1 VIFYKKFRD
10 AIRTLA
16 NEILQTSEMQATKY
30 SKYLKDIQKRIDKLP
45 DEIKVA
51 DKRKMETLKKIINE
65 IEEENNKFIE
75 IRNELLFNYE
85 KKKEED
91 DDEIEEIEEEN
102 SNNENNSSI
111 GNNLVVKKK
120 KQIPK
125 KEKGRIERLIDFLY
139 WLFPLYGN
147 ITYLKFNFNSTIYTL
162 FESMRFLFLSA
173 CGTCLIYI
181 ILIFN
186 HLIKGKKYKG
196 NDKCKYGIPCHWLFS
211 SYDINEFNKYSV
223 SYGVWIFVYFTLS
236 FIFYCVMYSRNYQEN
251 IYRNNNRYETISA
264 HLFNSWNFQVNK
276 KERAEFDAD
285 DIYSDLREAKN
296 EILTKYTNKYKGYKC
311 RHKCYFFWANFIAA
325 IICVIF
331 LLILAF
337 SFNIRN
343 TLRTTNKFIKK
354 NAMNDNIA
362 DMIFYLIVIGSFYFF
377 PYLMALTVKL
387 EPYKKR
393 EDAYLVKTLKKIIA
407 VVLGFIVFYL
417 IEVFS
422 TLYAPEKKTA
432 DDKLKNLN
440 SFYNCPG
447 KYSNKTD
454 DNSFTFVESNYD
466 KIPGTE
472 YASCREDAFAVN
484 YFFLL
489 ITYVLMY
496 FLIQG
501 IQYLS
506 IKVCGKCIKKKYIE
520 FDPIYTFVHMFIVFV
535 LFSFNIIFM
544 PIMAFPFPFVMFG
557 LFKYEYY
564 KLKIFA
570 NCKFDETS
578 IKNLSNSRKILNYF
592 LIFTLLTLLGITY
605 LYASKLPHYSMM
617 QCYKSKGTDGETI
630 MYSDKKVMCGPTF
643 YNSRISFGMSFKMRS
658 AFFFG
663 WIYRLAR
670 EAISIMI
677 LLSIIFVIFI
687 YRKYTPTKDYYDFI
701 IRKQKEI
708 LETFQLLYQQISKR
722 DLITKN
728 LLLVVKNEQKED

>member
-1 VIFYKKFRD
+1 
-10 AIRTLA
+10 
-16 NEILQTSEMQATKY
+16 MQATKY
-30 SKYLKDIQKRIDKLP
+30 SKYLKDIQRRVDKLP
-45 DEIKVA
+45 EEIKLA
-51 DKRKMETLKKIINE
+51 DKRKMETLKKIIDD

-91 DDEIEEIEEEN
+91 DDEVEELGEEN
-102 SNNENNSSI
+102 SNNENESS
-111 GNNLVVKKK
+111 NKNLVVKKK

-125 KEKGRIERLIDFLY
+125 KEKGRIQKIIDFLY

-162 FESMRFLFLSA
+162 FESMRFLFLSS
-173 CGTCLIYI
+173 CCTCIIYI

-196 NDKCKYGIPCHWLFS
+196 NDKCKYGIPCHWLYS

-223 SYGVWIFVYFTLS
+223 SYGIWIFIYFTFS
-236 FIFYCVMYSRNYQEN
+236 FIYYCVMYSRNFQEN

-264 HLFNSWNFQVNK
+264 HLFNSWNFQVNT
-276 KERAEFDAD
+276 KERAAFDAD
-285 DIYSDLREAKN
+285 DIYHDLKEAKN
-296 EILTKYTNKYKGYKC
+296 EILLKYVGKNKKYKC
-311 RHKCYFFWANFIAA
+311 RHKCYFFWANFIAV
-325 IICVIF
+325 IICVVF
-331 LLILAF
+331 LLIVAF

-343 TLRTTNKFIKK
+343 TLRTTNKYIKK

-362 DMIFYLIVIGSFYFF
+362 DMVFYLLVIGSFYLF
-377 PYLMALTVKL
+377 PYLMALTVRL

-407 VVLGFIVFYL
+407 VILGFVVFYMM
-417 IEVFS
+417 EVFA
-422 TLYAPEKKTA
+422 TLTAPKKKT
-432 DDKLKNLN
+432 DDNKLKDL
-440 SFYNCPG
+440 STFFNCPG
-447 KYSNKTD
+447 KYSNKTGELD
-454 DNSFTFVESNYD
+454 TNSIKSNYD
-466 KIPGTE
+466 AIVGSE
-472 YASCREDAFAVN
+472 YAACREDAFAVN
-484 YFFLL
+484 FFFLL

-496 FLIQG
+496 YAIEGITFLSKKI
-501 IQYLS
+501 
-506 IKVCGKCIKKKYIE
+506 CNKCVKKKQIE
-520 FDPIYTFVHMFIVFV
+520 FDPIYTFVHIFIVFV
-535 LFSFNIIFM
+535 LFSFTIIFM
-544 PIMAFPFPFVMFG
+544 PVMALPFPFVMFG
-557 LFKYEYY
+557 LFKYEFY
-564 KLKIFA
+564 KLKLFA

-578 IKNLSNSRKILNYF
+578 IKNLSNAKKILNYF
-592 LIFTLLTLLGITY
+592 LAFTLLTLLGITY
-605 LYASKLPHYSMM
+605 LYATKLPHYTMIK
-617 QCYKSKGTDGETI
+617 CYKSKGTDGETI
-630 MYSDKKVMCGPTF
+630 MFSDQVVMCGPTS

-677 LLSIIFVIFI
+677 LLSIIFIIFI

-701 IRKQKEI
+701 IKKQKEI

-728 LLLVVKNEQKED
+728 LLLVAKNEQKID

>member
-1 VIFYKKFRD
+1 
-10 AIRTLA
+10 
-16 NEILQTSEMQATKY
+16 MQATKY
-30 SKYLKDIQKRIDKLP
+30 SKYLKDIQRRVDKLP
-45 DEIKVA
+45 EEIKLA
-51 DKRKMETLKKIINE
+51 DKRKMETLKKIIDD

-91 DDEIEEIEEEN
+91 DEEVEELGEEN
-102 SNNENNSSI
+102 SNNENESS
-111 GNNLVVKKK
+111 NKNLVIKKK

-125 KEKGRIERLIDFLY
+125 KEKGRIQKIIDFLY

-162 FESMRFLFLSA
+162 FESMRFLFLSS
-173 CGTCLIYI
+173 CCTCIIYI

-196 NDKCKYGIPCHWLFS
+196 NDKCKYGIPCHWLYS

-223 SYGVWIFVYFTLS
+223 SYGIWIFIYFTFS
-236 FIFYCVMYSRNYQEN
+236 FIYYCVMYSRNFQEN

-264 HLFNSWNFQVNK
+264 HLFNSWNFQVNT
-276 KERAEFDAD
+276 KERAAFDAD
-285 DIYSDLREAKN
+285 DIYHDLKEAKN
-296 EILTKYTNKYKGYKC
+296 EILLKYVGKNKKYKC
-311 RHKCYFFWANFIAA
+311 RHKCYFFWANFIAV
-325 IICVIF
+325 IICVVF
-331 LLILAF
+331 LLIVAF

-343 TLRTTNKFIKK
+343 TLRTTNKYIKK

-362 DMIFYLIVIGSFYFF
+362 DMVFYLLVIGSFYLF
-377 PYLMALTVKL
+377 PYLMALTVRL

-407 VVLGFIVFYL
+407 VILGFVVFYMM
-417 IEVFS
+417 EVFA
-422 TLYAPEKKTA
+422 TLTAPKKKT
-432 DDKLKNLN
+432 DDNKLKDL
-440 SFYNCPG
+440 STFFNCPG
-447 KYSNKTD
+447 KYSNKTGELD
-454 DNSFTFVESNYD
+454 TNSIKSNYD
-466 KIPGTE
+466 AIVGSE
-472 YASCREDAFAVN
+472 YAACREDAFAVN
-484 YFFLL
+484 FFFLL

-496 FLIQG
+496 YAIEGITFLSKKI
-501 IQYLS
+501 
-506 IKVCGKCIKKKYIE
+506 CNKCVKKKQIE
-520 FDPIYTFVHMFIVFV
+520 FDPIYTFVHIFIVFV
-535 LFSFNIIFM
+535 LFSFTIIFM
-544 PIMAFPFPFVMFG
+544 PVMALPFPFVMFG
-557 LFKYEYY
+557 LFKYEFY
-564 KLKIFA
+564 KLKFFA

-578 IKNLSNSRKILNYF
+578 IKNLSNAKKILNYF
-592 LIFTLLTLLGITY
+592 LAFTLLTLLGITY
-605 LYASKLPHYSMM
+605 LYAAKLPHYTMIK
-617 QCYKSKGTDGETI
+617 CYKSKGTDGETI
-630 MYSDKKVMCGPTF
+630 MFSDQVVMCGPTS

-677 LLSIIFVIFI
+677 LLSIIFIIFI

-701 IRKQKEI
+701 IKKQKEI

-728 LLLVVKNEQKED
+728 LLLVAKNEQKID

>member
-1 VIFYKKFRD
+1 
-10 AIRTLA
+10 
-16 NEILQTSEMQATKY
+16 MQATKY
-30 SKYLKDIQKRIDKLP
+30 SKYLKDIQRRVDKLP
-45 DEIKVA
+45 EEIKLA
-51 DKRKMETLKKIINE
+51 DKRKMETLKKIIDD

-91 DDEIEEIEEEN
+91 DEEVEELGEEN
-102 SNNENNSSI
+102 SNNENESS
-111 GNNLVVKKK
+111 NKNLVVKKK

-125 KEKGRIERLIDFLY
+125 KEKGRIQKIIDFLY

-162 FESMRFLFLSA
+162 FESMRFLFLSS
-173 CGTCLIYI
+173 CCTCIIYI

-196 NDKCKYGIPCHWLFS
+196 NDKCKYGIPCHWLYS

-223 SYGVWIFVYFTLS
+223 SYGIWIFIYFTFS
-236 FIFYCVMYSRNYQEN
+236 FIYYCVMYSRNFQEN

-264 HLFNSWNFQVNK
+264 HLFNSWNFQVNT
-276 KERAEFDAD
+276 KERAAFDAD
-285 DIYSDLREAKN
+285 DIYHDLKEAKN
-296 EILTKYTNKYKGYKC
+296 EILLKYVGKNKKYKC
-311 RHKCYFFWANFIAA
+311 RHKCYFFWANFIAV
-325 IICVIF
+325 IICVVF
-331 LLILAF
+331 LLIVAF

-343 TLRTTNKFIKK
+343 TLRTTNKYIKK

-362 DMIFYLIVIGSFYFF
+362 DMVFYLLVIGSFYLF
-377 PYLMALTVKL
+377 PYLMALTVRL

-407 VVLGFIVFYL
+407 VILGFVVFYMM
-417 IEVFS
+417 EVFA
-422 TLYAPEKKTA
+422 TLTAPKKKT
-432 DDKLKNLN
+432 DDNKLKDL
-440 SFYNCPG
+440 STFFNCPG
-447 KYSNKTD
+447 KYSNKTGELD
-454 DNSFTFVESNYD
+454 TNSIKSNYD
-466 KIPGTE
+466 AIVGSE
-472 YASCREDAFAVN
+472 YAACREDAFAVN
-484 YFFLL
+484 FFFLL

-496 FLIQG
+496 YAIEGITFLSKKI
-501 IQYLS
+501 
-506 IKVCGKCIKKKYIE
+506 CNKCVKKKQIE
-520 FDPIYTFVHMFIVFV
+520 FDPIYTFVHIFIVFV
-535 LFSFNIIFM
+535 LFSFTIIFM
-544 PIMAFPFPFVMFG
+544 PVMALPFPFVMFG
-557 LFKYEYY
+557 LFKYEFY
-564 KLKIFA
+564 KLKFFA

-578 IKNLSNSRKILNYF
+578 IKNLSNAKKILNYF
-592 LIFTLLTLLGITY
+592 LAFTLLTLLGITY
-605 LYASKLPHYSMM
+605 LYAAKLPHYTMIK
-617 QCYKSKGTDGETI
+617 CYKSKGTDGETI
-630 MYSDKKVMCGPTF
+630 MFSDQVVMCGPTS

-677 LLSIIFVIFI
+677 LLSIIFIIFI

-701 IRKQKEI
+701 IKKQKEI

-728 LLLVVKNEQKED
+728 LLLVAKNEQKID

>member
-1 VIFYKKFRD
+1 
-10 AIRTLA
+10 
-16 NEILQTSEMQATKY
+16 MQATKY

-45 DEIKVA
+45 EEIKSS
-51 DKRKMETLKKIINE
+51 DKRKMEALRKIINE

-91 DDEIEEIEEEN
+91 EEEIEELEEEN
-102 SNNENNSSI
+102 TNNENESGSNK
-111 GNNLVVKKK
+111 NLVVKKK
-120 KQIPK
+120 KEIQK
-125 KEKGRIERLIDFLY
+125 KEKGKIQKAIDFLY

-173 CGTCLIYI
+173 SCTCIIYI

-196 NDKCKYGIPCHWLFS
+196 NDKCKYGIPCHWLYS

-223 SYGVWIFVYFTLS
+223 SYGVWIFIYFTFS
-236 FIFYCVMYSRNYQEN
+236 FIFYCIMYSRNYQEN

-264 HLFNSWNFQVNK
+264 HLFNSWNFQVNT
-276 KERAEFDAD
+276 KERAAFDAD
-285 DIYSDLREAKN
+285 DIYHDLKEAKN
-296 EILTKYTNKYKGYKC
+296 EILIKYVGKNKKYKC
-311 RHKCYFFWANFIAA
+311 RHKCYFFWANFLAA

-343 TLRTTNKFIKK
+343 TLRTTNKSIKK

-362 DMIFYLIVIGSFYFF
+362 DMIFYLIVTGSFFLF
-377 PYLMALTVKL
+377 PYLMALTVRL

-407 VVLGFIVFYL
+407 IIFGFILFYTF
-417 IEVFS
+417 EVSS
-422 TLYAPEKKTA
+422 TLSAPKEKTK
-432 DDKLKNLN
+432 DDDLKDLT

-447 KYSNKTD
+447 KYSNKTGD
-454 DNSFTFVESNYD
+454 SSFTFVESNYD
-466 KIPGTE
+466 LIAGSE
-472 YASCREDAFAVN
+472 YASCREDAFALN
-484 YFFLL
+484 YFFIL
-489 ITYVLMY
+489 ITYILMY
-496 FLIQG
+496 FAIEG
-501 IQYLS
+501 IQFLS
-506 IKVCGKCIKKKYIE
+506 KKVCNKCVKKKQIE
-520 FDPIYTFVHMFIVFV
+520 FDPIYTFVHIFIVFV
-535 LFSFNIIFM
+535 LFSFTIIFM
-544 PIMAFPFPFVMFG
+544 PVMALPFPFVMFG

-564 KLKIFA
+564 KLKLFA

-578 IKNLSNSRKILNYF
+578 IKNLSNAKKILNYF
-592 LIFTLLTLLGITY
+592 LAFTLLTLLGITY
-605 LYASKLPHYSMM
+605 LYAGKIEHYSMIK
-617 QCYKSKGTDGETI
+617 CYKSKGDNGETI
-630 MYSDKKVMCGPTF
+630 MYSDGSVMCGPTS
-643 YNSRISFGMSFKMRS
+643 YKSRISFGMSFKMRS

-677 LLSIIFVIFI
+677 LLAIIFTIFI

-701 IRKQKEI
+701 IKKQKEI

-728 LLLVVKNEQKED
+728 LLMVVKTEQKEE